1 MNLKG
6 VKLEDFVNYKK
17 PSMFLI
23 TCFCDWKCCWEI
35 GVDSSICQNIPIAKE
50 EIRDI
55 PNEVLYN
62 LYERSE
68 ISKSIVLGGLEPFL
82 QFPELYEFIKY
93 FRERTDDDIVI
104 YTGYY
109 KEEVKEL
116 VKSLSSF
123 DNIII
128 KYGRYI
134 PNRPSRYDEVLGIT
148 LASDNQYAER
158 LDKNESTI

>member
-1 MNLKG
+1 M
-6 VKLEDFVNYKK
+6 
-17 PSMFLI
+17 
-23 TCFCDWKCCWEI
+23 
-35 GVDSSICQNIPIAKE
+35 PIAKE

-93 FRERTDDDIVI
+93 FRERTNDDIVI

-158 LDKNESTI
+158 LDKNESKI